1 MKTKEINVNLYRGK
15 VISIDPVD
23 SDIDHEAYIIE
34 ARNFWDTDRIFGGA
48 LVVLSVIAAVVITVM
63 MPEEGITAPII
74 TGLMGAAGLFHKR

>member
-23 SDIDHEAYIIE
+23 SDIDHEAYVIE
-34 ARNFWDTDRIFGGA
+34 SRDTDRIFGGA
-48 LVVLSVIAAVVITVM
+48 LVVLSVIAAVITTVM

-74 TGLMGAAGLFHKR
+74 TGILGAAGLFHK

>member
-34 ARNFWDTDRIFGGA
+34 SKDTDRIFGGA
-48 LVVLSVIAAVVITVM
+48 LIVLSVLTAAVMMVT
-63 MPEEGITAPII
+63 MPEEGITAPIL
-74 TGLMGAAGLFHKR
+74 TGILGAAGLFHKK